1 MGGAVLSSRLVD
13 VAETRGFTFHNHPLD
28 SSHSPVMGHLLT
40 FPSLLGDAKTPSY
53 SVCSVKEPGQSHEDT
68 ELPLA
73 PLVPPGSYTAGALMW
88 PHHLVPLPSQ
98 VAIPAAQQGPKLDTP
113 ALPCSPGKK
122 RTVPEKRPPGHT
134 GAQEKRGLGMTDFSL
149 PTKDHFRVE
158 GVGKL
163 QN

>member
-1 MGGAVLSSRLVD
+1 MLSSRLVD

-88 PHHLVPLPSQ
+88 PHHHYYIKIHIQ
-98 VAIPAAQQGPKLDTP
+98 RIQG
-113 ALPCSPGKK
+113 
-122 RTVPEKRPPGHT
+122 TVLENSR
-134 GAQEKRGLGMTDFSL
+134 AYLIRF
-149 PTKDHFRVE
+149 
-158 GVGKL
+158 
-163 QN
+163 